1 MPTREADAERMRRLE
16 AAIQRLSENVSALS
30 TSLALIGEI
39 SERQSH
45 LEQRAALTARQ
56 AAEIAKTAVNKQLLN
71 KEILTIEQANRRR
84 VITIGMIVVVLLVL
98 IGYTRYESVHQ
109 ISSRLEANYSL
120 CSAANAHIQYE
131 IDLISKSPS
140 PDRKAVTDAVD
151 GLKHLKRNCD
161 VLFGP
166 QNNPSFFEGL

>member
-45 LEQRAALTARQ
+45 LETKAALTARQ
-56 AAEIAKTAVNKQLLN
+56 AAEIAKTAVNKELLN

-84 VITIGMIVVVLLVL
+84 YISIGLVVLVL
-98 IGYTRYESVHQ
+98 LALIAYTRYESVQQ

-120 CSAANAHIQYE
+120 CTSANDHIQYE
-131 IDLISKSPS
+131 INLISKSPGD
-140 PDRKAVTDAVD
+140 PAKVKDAVD
-151 GLKHLKRNCD
+151 GLRHLKRNCD
-161 VLFGP
+161 ALFGP
-166 QNNPSFFEGL
+166 QNSPSFFEGL